1 MIDTNLAD
9 AATSAKSTL
18 FGDFS
23 AYRGPAPVALS
34 TAFLPDPR
42 CTWAATSTDVAPSR
56 TVAPPEPPGNT
67 VSSRFGGFLE
77 AIETV
82 PQVLIPGPGSGARE
96 GTIIAHQAVNAASFQ
111 PMNRTC
117 VVSVEDLAE
126 HVRPDVVSS
135 RCRGS

>member
-9 AATSAKSTL
+9 AATSAKSIL

-42 CTWAATSTDVAPSR
+42 CTRAATSTDVAPSR

-67 VSSRFGGFLE
+67 ASSRFGGFLE
-77 AIETV
+77 AIQTV
-82 PQVLIPGPGSGARE
+82 PQALIPGPGSGARE
-96 GTIIAHQAVNAASFQ
+96 GMVIVPQ
-111 PMNRTC
+111 
-117 VVSVEDLAE
+117 SVL
-126 HVRPDVVSS
+126 VLRFSS
-135 RCRGS
+135 